1 MAAAEPLTAS
11 RAEAGGTGAEGKVMA
26 AATATTMPETARGP
40 AQGPAPAARPGPRPG
55 TPCAAGPGTRRG
67 GRTEPVPGPQAGR
80 TNEAGCSTRRIRHED
95 EISRRRSPA
104 RRPWQIVV
112 FRALVRR
119 RRRQRRGSLEVD
131 SGRSRRTRGFQRTN
145 PLGVH
150 CKYHIISHAQSCYR
164 HSTSETRPH
173 TNESSLMTWLEF
185 ESSRNILNAQT
196 DMILMM
202 GLQRHLER
210 RHRFLGESDEED
222 GGDIFLSD
230 ILSALLEDDEE
241 DEQETITTG
250 RTSSRAHGR

>member
-1 MAAAEPLTAS
+1 
-11 RAEAGGTGAEGKVMA
+11 
-26 AATATTMPETARGP
+26 
-40 AQGPAPAARPGPRPG
+40 
-55 TPCAAGPGTRRG
+55 
-67 GRTEPVPGPQAGR
+67 
-80 TNEAGCSTRRIRHED
+80 
-95 EISRRRSPA
+95 
-104 RRPWQIVV
+104 
-112 FRALVRR
+112 
-119 RRRQRRGSLEVD
+119 
-131 SGRSRRTRGFQRTN
+131 
-145 PLGVH
+145 
-150 CKYHIISHAQSCYR
+150 
-164 HSTSETRPH
+164 
-173 TNESSLMTWLEF
+173 MTWLEF